1 MAKKESSQKFIAR
14 NRAPRVQVEYDLELY
29 GAEKMISLPFVMG
42 VLGDL
47 SGKPAEALGP
57 VAERKFL
64 EIDVDNFDDRLKS
77 TKPRAAFQVPNTL
90 TGDGNV
96 SVDLTFESMDDF
108 SPAAVARKVEPL
120 NKLLTARTQLS
131 NLMGYMDG
139 KSGAEE
145 LIAKLLK
152 DPALLQ
158 ALGSTPKQAD
168 EGTAAGNEE
177 KSDG

>member
-42 VLGDL
+42 VLADL
-47 SGKPAEALGP
+47 SGKPAEALAP
-57 VAERKFL
+57 VQERKFL

-90 TGDGNV
+90 TGEGNL

-108 SPAAVARKVEPL
+108 SPAAVAQKVEPL
-120 NKLLTARTQLS
+120 NKLLAARTQLS

-139 KSGAEE
+139 KSGAEN
-145 LIAKLLK
+145 LIGKLLK
-152 DPALLQ
+152 DPALLA
-158 ALGSTPKQAD
+158 ALGSTPKAD
-168 EGTAAGNEE
+168 DEAAEQGNEE
-177 KSDG
+177 KTDG